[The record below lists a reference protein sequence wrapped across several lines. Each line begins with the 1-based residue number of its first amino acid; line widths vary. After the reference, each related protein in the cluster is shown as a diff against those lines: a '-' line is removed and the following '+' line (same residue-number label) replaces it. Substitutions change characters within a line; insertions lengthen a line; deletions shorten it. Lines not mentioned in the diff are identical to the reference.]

1 MLLRLILPTLDCLS
15 PFDFGL
21 FVKGGLMGDIIILES
36 SSLFFSRGV
45 CLSTLR
51 RFACLAL
58 EPEPKAGM
66 AISSAKIG
74 SDTGLDKDCRSGIV
88 PMLLPLEEG
97 CDPTPRSLEGS
108 PRCPKGAREDPL
120 LEVLCDPRADAVAQ
134 ALHYFRSV
142 QVTREEGFVR
152 LRCSRSK
159 V

>member
-1 MLLRLILPTLDCLS
+1 MPDCLS

-74 SDTGLDKDCRSGIV
+74 SDTGLDKDRRSGIV

-97 CDPTPRSLEGS
+97 CDPTPRSS
-108 PRCPKGAREDPL
+108 R
-120 LEVLCDPRADAVAQ
+120 EVLDAPKAPVKI
-134 ALHYFRSV
+134 LSSRYSV
-142 QVTREEGFVR
+142 ILVQMLWLKLSTISAVCR
-152 LRCSRSK
+152 
-159 V
+159 